1 MLRDFVLLLL
11 VCAVAFGG
19 WLLLPLVRARL
30 HGPGASPDQAMPE
43 RERVAERLA
52 GLGSWVHELRD
63 NRLHWSEGAFRI
75 FGIAAA
81 GGEPAPRDFL
91 AAIDPADRQR
101 WRDTLR
107 RAVHEGQEMKVEF
120 RYLRPDGQ
128 LAWIRMALRPECSGR
143 RIVRMSGVVQDIS
156 GVRAMQRQLAA
167 SEAKFRE
174 LTQLS
179 SDWVWETDAEHR
191 LAYLSESVDAALGPW
206 ARELIGLQ
214 PWQAPDYDFLSPAWD
229 HYRALVHEHRP
240 IDGFEHSRIS
250 PDGRV
255 FHLELNGRPVFDAA
269 GAFAGY
275 RGTGRNIT
283 RERQQRILLQL
294 EGEIAAIIR
303 DNAEPARAI
312 REIVAAICRR
322 LGWIGGLRVAEC
334 EDGLQV
340 CEFEGSPAFQE
351 MVEALPPTI
360 ACEADAP
367 ERLALAGGRH
377 AWFASLDEL
386 PALRARYLAEE
397 LGARAALLAPIADD
411 QGSARSLLLFLS
423 PLGFQ
428 DEGFIGPI
436 ADTLSRTLS
445 LYLRRTQAERQL
457 RHASMHDALTGL
469 PNRASLLRTLDQ
481 KLAADTHLAVLY
493 IDLDRYKIIN
503 DTLGHAA
510 GDQALIEIADR
521 LRGAIRPQD
530 IAARMGGDEFVVVLT
545 GTLPHDA
552 IERIARGIL
561 AAIEKPLLLGD
572 RAWFLSASIG
582 VATAPAD
589 ATGIEMLVRCADN
602 AMYEVKT
609 EGRNDVRFFSGS
621 LSDERAEQLQLAAEL
636 PLALERGEVDLH
648 YQPALAIGERRVVCV
663 EALLRWQHPERG
675 LLLPERF
682 LPAAEQSQLIR
693 EIGLWVLRRALDDR
707 VRLGVDKHP
716 DIAVSV
722 NVSARQLVDDEFVV
736 RLGELLAERKL
747 PPHLLRIELT
757 ESAFVADPERTA
769 ELIARLRRF
778 GVRVIIDNFGTGYAS
793 LSWLKRLPVDG
804 LKIDRA
810 FVHGLPGDQ
819 GNAAIVEAITTM
831 AARLGI
837 QAMAEG
843 VETAAELRGL
853 RALNCDQ
860 VQGTLIA
867 EPMPVDEVE
876 DFLETLPALR
886 EMHLAP
892 ARRTAQS

>member
-19 WLLLPLVRARL
+19 WLLLPLLRARL
-30 HGPGASPDQAMPE
+30 RGSAPAGAMPE

-63 NRLHWSEGAFRI
+63 NRLRWSEGSFRV
-75 FGIAAA
+75 FGVAMAD
-81 GGEPAPRDFL
+81 GEPAPRDFL
-91 AAIDPADRQR
+91 ARVDPADRQR

-107 RAVHEGQEMKVEF
+107 RAVREGQEMKVEF

-128 LAWIRMALRPECSGR
+128 LVWIRMALRPERSGR

-156 GVRAMQRQLAA
+156 GMRAMQRQLAA

-191 LAYLSESVDAALGPW
+191 LAYLSDSIDAALGPW
-206 ARELIGLQ
+206 ARELIGLE
-214 PWQAPDYDFLSPAWD
+214 PWRAPDYDFLSPAWD
-229 HYRALVHEHRP
+229 HYRALVREHRP

-255 FHLELNGRPVFDAA
+255 FHLEINGRPVFDAA

-283 RERQQRILLQL
+283 RERQQRILLEL

-312 REIVAAICRR
+312 REIIAAICRR
-322 LGWIGGLRVAEC
+322 LGWIGGLRAAGAETGN
-334 EDGLQV
+334 GLEV

-351 MVEALPPTI
+351 MVEALPPEI

-367 ERLALAGGRH
+367 ELLALAGGRH
-377 AWFASLDEL
+377 AWFASLDDL
-386 PALRARYLAEE
+386 PALRERYRTGA

-411 QGSARSLLLFLS
+411 QGRAQCLLVFLS
-423 PLGFQ
+423 PVGFR
-428 DEGFIGPI
+428 DDGFVGPI

-445 LYLRRTQAERQL
+445 LYLRRAQAERQL
-457 RHASMHDALTGL
+457 RHASLHDPLTGL
-469 PNRASLLRTLDQ
+469 PNRASLLRTLEQ
-481 KLAADTHLAVLY
+481 KLAADPHLAVLY

-510 GDQALIEIADR
+510 GDRALVEIADR

-530 IAARMGGDEFVVVLT
+530 IAARMGGDEFVVVLS
-545 GTLPHDA
+545 GALPQA
-552 IERIARGIL
+552 GIEQIARGIL
-561 AAIEKPLLLGD
+561 AAIEKPLLLAD

-582 VATAPAD
+582 VAVAPAD
-589 ATGIEMLVRCADN
+589 ATEIEMLVRCADN

-648 YQPALAIGERRVVCV
+648 YQPVLAIGERRVVCV

-707 VRLGVDKHP
+707 VRLGVDRHP

-736 RLGELLAERKL
+736 RLGELLAERQL

-831 AARLGI
+831 AARLGM

-853 RALNCDQ
+853 RTLNCDQ

-867 EPMPVDEVE
+867 DPMPVDEIE

-892 ARRTAQS
+892 ARRKAS